1 VSTLQ
6 IKDLWVKVAD
16 IEILK
21 GVNLTIS
28 DHETVALL
36 GPNGH
41 GKSTLLSAIMGHP
54 KYQITQG
61 EITIDGKNVLEMEV
75 NERSK
80 AGLFLGMQHPL
91 EVPGVVNSD
100 FLKAAMN
107 VRREKSVSLVELYKQ
122 LGDASKQMKIPLDL
136 THRHL
141 NEGFSGGERKRN
153 EILQL
158 ILLKPTI
165 AMLDEIDSGLDVDAL
180 QAVAEAI
187 KKLQRET
194 KMSFLIISH
203 YARLFQM
210 IQPTRVVVMI
220 NGKIAVEGGPEIIT
234 KIDGSGY
241 EWLSKDY
248 GISIKKDQKD
258 DAVRPSMNTITIG
271 ACATNEV
278 VKNDKTKHSQ

>member
-1 VSTLQ
+1 MSKLE
-6 IKDLWVKVAD
+6 IKNLWVKVAN
-16 IEILK
+16 INILK
-21 GVNLTIS
+21 GVNLMIN

-54 KYQITQG
+54 KYEITEG
-61 EITIDGKNVLEMEV
+61 EILLDGKNVLDMEV
-75 NERSK
+75 DERSK
-80 AGLFLGMQHPL
+80 AGLFLGMQHPS
-91 EVPGVVNSD
+91 EVPGVINSD
-100 FLKAAMN
+100 FLKAAIN
-107 VRREKSVSLVELYKQ
+107 TRRQKPISLVELYKK
-122 LGDASKQMKIPLDL
+122 LDDASKQMKIPMELS
-136 THRHL
+136 HRHL

-158 ILLKPTI
+158 LLLQPSV

-180 QAVAEAI
+180 QTVANAI
-187 KKLQRET
+187 KRIQKET
-194 KMSFLIISH
+194 KTSFLIISH

-220 NGKIAVEGGPEIIT
+220 NGRVAVEGGPEVIT

-241 EWLSKDY
+241 EWLTKEY
-248 GISIKKDQKD
+248 GISIKKEDKD
-258 DAVRPSMNTITIG
+258 AKPFSMNTISIG

-278 VKNDKTKHSQ
+278 ANQAKK

>member
-1 VSTLQ
+1 M
-6 IKDLWVKVAD
+6 I
-16 IEILK
+16 
-21 GVNLTIS
+21 N

-54 KYQITQG
+54 KYEITEG
-61 EITIDGKNVLEMEV
+61 EILLDGKNVLDMEV
-75 NERSK
+75 DERSK
-80 AGLFLGMQHPL
+80 AGLFLGMQHPS
-91 EVPGVVNSD
+91 EVPGVINSD
-100 FLKAAMN
+100 FLKAAIN
-107 VRREKSVSLVELYKQ
+107 TRREKPISLVELYKK
-122 LGDASKQMKIPLDL
+122 LDDASKQMKIPMELS
-136 THRHL
+136 HRHL

-158 ILLKPTI
+158 LLLQPSV

-180 QAVAEAI
+180 QTVANAI
-187 KKLQRET
+187 KRIQKET
-194 KMSFLIISH
+194 KTSFLIISH

-220 NGKIAVEGGPEIIT
+220 NGRVAVEGGPEVIT

-241 EWLSKDY
+241 EWLTKEY
-248 GISIKKDQKD
+248 GISIKKEDKD
-258 DAVRPSMNTITIG
+258 AKPFSMNTISIG

-278 VKNDKTKHSQ
+278 ANHAKK

>member
-1 VSTLQ
+1 MSILVIKNLFVKV
-6 IKDLWVKVAD
+6 KDLDV
-16 IEILK
+16 EILK
-21 GVNLTIS
+21 GVNLTLS
-28 DHETVALL
+28 DQETVALL

-54 KYQITQG
+54 KYEITSG
-61 EITIDGKNVLEMEV
+61 EILLDGKNVLEMEV
-75 NERSK
+75 DERSK
-80 AGLFLGMQHPL
+80 AGLFLGMQHPS
-91 EVPGVVNSD
+91 EVPGVINSD
-100 FLKAAMN
+100 FLKAAIN
-107 VRREKSVSLVELYKQ
+107 VRREKPISLVELYRQVEK
-122 LGDASKQMKIPLDL
+122 ASNQMKIPVEL

-158 ILLKPTI
+158 LLLKPSI

-180 QAVAEAI
+180 QTVAEAI
-187 KKLQRET
+187 KALQKET

-220 NGKIAVEGGPEIIT
+220 NGRVALEGGPEVIS

-241 EWLSKDY
+241 EWLTKEY
-248 GISIKKDQKD
+248 GIRIVKDQKGD
-258 DAVRPSMNTITIG
+258 KPTTMNTVSIG
-271 ACATNEV
+271 VCATNEAV
-278 VKNDKTKHSQ
+278 NK

>member
-1 VSTLQ
+1 MATLV
-6 IKDLWVKVAD
+6 IKDLFVKVKDLD

-28 DHETVALL
+28 DQETVALL

-54 KYQITQG
+54 KYEITSG
-61 EITIDGKNVLEMEV
+61 EITLDGKNVLEMEV
-75 NERSK
+75 DERSK
-80 AGLFLGMQHPL
+80 AGLFLGMQHPS
-91 EVPGVVNSD
+91 EVPGVINSD

-107 VRREKSVSLVELYKQ
+107 VRREKPITLVELYRQ
-122 LGDASKQMKIPLDL
+122 LEQASKQMKIPMDL

-158 ILLKPTI
+158 LLLQPEI

-180 QAVAEAI
+180 QAVADAI
-187 KKLQRET
+187 KQLQAKT

-220 NGKIAVEGGPEIIT
+220 NGRVALEGGPEVIT

-241 EWLSKDY
+241 EWLTKEY
-248 GISIKKDQKD
+248 GIRITKEQKGEKL
-258 DAVRPSMNTITIG
+258 VSMNTVSIG
-271 ACATNEV
+271 VCATNEAS
-278 VKNDKTKHSQ
+278 KK

>member
-1 VSTLQ
+1 MAKLV
-6 IKDLWVKVAD
+6 IKDLYVKVKD
-16 IEILK
+16 LDVEILK
-21 GVNLTIS
+21 GVNLTVS
-28 DHETVALL
+28 DQETLALL

-41 GKSTLLSAIMGHP
+41 GKSTLLAAIMGHP
-54 KYQITQG
+54 KYEVTSG
-61 EITIDGKNVLEMEV
+61 EILLDGKNVLEMEV
-75 NERSK
+75 DERSK
-80 AGLFLGMQHPL
+80 AGLFLGMQHPS

-100 FLKAAMN
+100 FLKAAIN
-107 VRREKSVSLVELYKQ
+107 VRREKPISLVELYRQVDK
-122 LGDASKQMKIPLDL
+122 ASKQMKIPVEL

-158 ILLKPTI
+158 LLLKPEI

-187 KKLQRET
+187 KTLQKET

-220 NGKIAVEGGPEIIT
+220 NGRVALEGGPEVIE

-241 EWLSKDY
+241 EWLTKEY
-248 GISIKKDQKD
+248 GIRITKEQKGEKP
-258 DAVRPSMNTITIG
+258 VVMNTVSIG
-271 ACATNEV
+271 VCATNEA
-278 VKNDKTKHSQ
+278 VKK

>member
-1 VSTLQ
+1 MATLK
-6 IKDLWVKVAD
+6 IEDLWVKVAD
-16 IEILK
+16 INILK
-21 GVNLTIS
+21 GVNLTIQEG
-28 DHETVALL
+28 ETVALL

-54 KYQITQG
+54 KYTITQG
-61 EITIDGKNVLEMEV
+61 TVTLNGQDVLAMEV
-75 NERSK
+75 DERSK
-80 AGLFLGMQHPL
+80 AGLFLGMQHPS

-100 FLKAAMN
+100 FLKAAIN
-107 VRREKSVSLVELYKQ
+107 VRRDKPISLLELYKQ
-122 LGDASKQMKIPLDL
+122 LDDASKQMKIALDL
-136 THRHL
+136 SHRHL

-158 ILLKPTI
+158 ILLKPGL

-187 KKLQRET
+187 KKIQREQ
-194 KMSFLIISH
+194 KNSFLIISH

-220 NGKIAVEGGPEIIT
+220 NGRIALEGGPEVIT

-241 EWLSKDY
+241 EWLTKEY
-248 GISIKKDQKD
+248 GISIKKEDKD
-258 DAVRPSMNTITIG
+258 AKTSSMNTISIG

-278 VKNDKTKHSQ
+278 TQYGKNKTTK

>member
-1 VSTLQ
+1 MAKLE
-6 IKDLWVKVAD
+6 IKNLWVKVAD
-16 IEILK
+16 INILK
-21 GVNLTIS
+21 GVNLSIQ

-54 KYQITQG
+54 KYEITQG
-61 EITIDGKNVLEMEV
+61 EIILDGKNVLDMEV
-75 NERSK
+75 DERSK
-80 AGLFLGMQHPL
+80 AGLFLGMQHPS
-91 EVPGVVNSD
+91 EVPGVINSD
-100 FLKAAMN
+100 FLKAAIN
-107 VRREKSVSLVELYKQ
+107 VRRDKPIPLVELYKK
-122 LGDASKQMKIPLDL
+122 LDDASKQMKIPMDL
-136 THRHL
+136 SHRHL

-158 ILLKPTI
+158 LLLKPTL

-180 QAVAEAI
+180 QTVAEAI
-187 KKLQRET
+187 KRIQKELKT
-194 KMSFLIISH
+194 SFLIISH

-220 NGKIAVEGGPEIIT
+220 NGRVAVEGGPEVIT

-241 EWLSKDY
+241 EWLTKEY
-248 GISIKKDQKD
+248 GISIKKEDKN
-258 DAVRPSMNTITIG
+258 AKPISMNTISIG

-278 VKNDKTKHSQ
+278 TNRAKK

>member
-1 VSTLQ
+1 MATLV
-6 IKDLWVKVAD
+6 IKDLFVKVKD
-16 IEILK
+16 LDVEILK

-28 DHETVALL
+28 DQETVALL

-54 KYQITQG
+54 KYEVTSG
-61 EITIDGKNVLEMEV
+61 EITLDGKNVLEMEV
-75 NERSK
+75 DERSK
-80 AGLFLGMQHPL
+80 AGLFLGMQHPS
-91 EVPGVVNSD
+91 EVPGVINSD

-107 VRREKSVSLVELYKQ
+107 VRREKPITLVELYRQ
-122 LGDASKQMKIPLDL
+122 LEQASKQMKIPMEL

-158 ILLKPTI
+158 LLLQPEI

-180 QAVAEAI
+180 QAVADAI
-187 KKLQRET
+187 KQLQAKT

-220 NGKIAVEGGPEIIT
+220 NGRVALEGGPEVIT

-241 EWLSKDY
+241 EWLTKEY
-248 GISIKKDQKD
+248 GIRITKEQKGEKP
-258 DAVRPSMNTITIG
+258 VSMNTVSIG
-271 ACATNEV
+271 VCATNEAS
-278 VKNDKTKHSQ
+278 KK

>member
-1 VSTLQ
+1 MSKLE
-6 IKDLWVKVAD
+6 IKNLWVKVAN
-16 IEILK
+16 INILK
-21 GVNLTIS
+21 GVNLMIN

-54 KYQITQG
+54 KYEITEG
-61 EITIDGKNVLEMEV
+61 EILLDGKNVLDMEV
-75 NERSK
+75 DERSK
-80 AGLFLGMQHPL
+80 AGLFLGMQHPS
-91 EVPGVVNSD
+91 EVPGVINSD
-100 FLKAAMN
+100 FLKAEIN
-107 VRREKSVSLVELYKQ
+107 TRREKPISLVELYKK
-122 LGDASKQMKIPLDL
+122 LDDASKQMKIPMELS
-136 THRHL
+136 HRHL

-158 ILLKPTI
+158 LLLQPSV

-180 QAVAEAI
+180 QTVANAI
-187 KKLQRET
+187 KRIQKET
-194 KMSFLIISH
+194 KTSFLIISH

-220 NGKIAVEGGPEIIT
+220 NGRVAVEGGPEVIT

-241 EWLSKDY
+241 EWLTKEY
-248 GISIKKDQKD
+248 GISIKKEDKD
-258 DAVRPSMNTITIG
+258 AKPFSMNTISIG

-278 VKNDKTKHSQ
+278 ANHAKK

>member
-1 VSTLQ
+1 MAKLE
-6 IKDLWVKVAD
+6 IRNLWVKVAD
-16 IEILK
+16 INILK
-21 GVNLTIS
+21 GVNLTIE

-54 KYQITQG
+54 KYEVTEG
-61 EITIDGKNVLEMEV
+61 EILLDGKNVLEMEV
-75 NERSK
+75 DERSK
-80 AGLFLGMQHPL
+80 AGLFLGMQHPS
-91 EVPGVVNSD
+91 EVPGVINAD
-100 FLKAAMN
+100 FLKAAIN
-107 VRREKSVSLVELYKQ
+107 VRRDKPISLVELYKK
-122 LGDASKQMKIPLDL
+122 LDDASKQMKIPMELS
-136 THRHL
+136 HRHL

-158 ILLKPTI
+158 LLLQPSI

-187 KKLQRET
+187 KRIQKET
-194 KMSFLIISH
+194 KSSFLIISH

-220 NGKIAVEGGPEIIT
+220 NGRVALQGGPEVIT

-241 EWLSKDY
+241 EWLSKEY
-248 GISIKKDQKD
+248 GISIKKEDKD
-258 DAVRPSMNTITIG
+258 AKPISMNTISIG
-271 ACATNEV
+271 VCATNEGV
-278 VKNDKTKHSQ
+278 NHAKK

>member
-1 VSTLQ
+1 MATLV
-6 IKDLWVKVAD
+6 IKDLFVKVKD
-16 IEILK
+16 LDVEILK

-28 DHETVALL
+28 DQETVALL

-54 KYQITQG
+54 KYEVTSG
-61 EITIDGKNVLEMEV
+61 EITLDGKNVLEMEV
-75 NERSK
+75 DERSK
-80 AGLFLGMQHPL
+80 AGLFLGMQHPS
-91 EVPGVVNSD
+91 EVPGVINSD

-107 VRREKSVSLVELYKQ
+107 VRREKPITLVELYRQ
-122 LGDASKQMKIPLDL
+122 LEQASKQMKIPMEL

-158 ILLKPTI
+158 LLLQPEI

-180 QAVAEAI
+180 QAVADAI
-187 KKLQRET
+187 KQLQAKT

-220 NGKIAVEGGPEIIT
+220 NGRVALEGGPEVIT

-241 EWLSKDY
+241 EWLTKEY
-248 GISIKKDQKD
+248 GIRITKEQKGEKP
-258 DAVRPSMNTITIG
+258 VRMNTVSIG
-271 ACATNEV
+271 VCATNEAS
-278 VKNDKTKHSQ
+278 KK